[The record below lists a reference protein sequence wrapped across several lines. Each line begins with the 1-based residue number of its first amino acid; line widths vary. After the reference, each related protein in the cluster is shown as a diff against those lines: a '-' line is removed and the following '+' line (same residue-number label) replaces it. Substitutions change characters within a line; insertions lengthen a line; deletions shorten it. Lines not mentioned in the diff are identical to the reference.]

1 MTFIIRLTR
10 VDPIAKREKANDKTA
25 VWEPLTSASSS
36 GVLLGS
42 PTVFDLKL
50 FDLKFFSGTGT
61 AENIPKS
68 ILVVKL

>member
-1 MTFIIRLTR
+1 MTR
-10 VDPIAKREKANDKTA
+10 VDPIAKGEKANNKTA
-25 VWEPLTSASSS
+25 VWEPLTSALSYD
-36 GVLLGS
+36 VLLGS

-61 AENIPKS
+61 AENILKS